1 MPLEARGLYNQS
13 LMQTIPFTKVQ
24 GTGNDF
30 VLVDGRARD
39 LDWSALAAEICT
51 RHFGVGSDGLLI
63 LQDSESAPVR
73 MVMYNPDGSL
83 SEMCGNGLRCFVKY
97 AVERGGILAADGPA
111 TDGALDVETGAG
123 LLHATFDASSGSIDR
138 VRLSMGAPGLT
149 PQSVPVVAESA
160 GPVIGLP
167 LDIEGE
173 TFAVTCTSMGNPHAV
188 HFTETPVD
196 EVPLDRIGPRVEHD
210 AHFPNRTN
218 FEIVNVLAPNH
229 LRARVWERGVGLT
242 LACGTGACAILVAA
256 RLNGLADQQA
266 TVSLPGGDL
275 ELEWDG
281 DPASPVY
288 LEGPAA
294 YVFDGEWTINGHA

>member
-1 MPLEARGLYNQS
+1 MQLEPTAPYNQS
-13 LMQTIPFTKVQ
+13 LMPTIPFTKVQ
-24 GTGNDF
+24 GAGNDF
-30 VLVDGRARD
+30 VLVDGRTRD

-63 LQDSESAPVR
+63 LQESNAAPVR

-97 AVERGGILAADGPA
+97 AVERGGIPASDGGLAVD
-111 TDGALDVETGAG
+111 TGAG
-123 LLHATFDASSGSIDR
+123 ILHASFDATAARIDR
-138 VRLSMGAPGLT
+138 VRLSMGAPGLS
-149 PQSVPVVAESA
+149 PQAVPVVAESA

-167 LDIEGE
+167 LDVDGE
-173 TFAVTCTSMGNPHAV
+173 TYDVTCASMGNPHAV
-188 HFTETPVD
+188 HFSETPVD
-196 EVPLDRIGPRVEHD
+196 EIPLDRIGPLVEHD
-210 AHFPNRTN
+210 NHFPNRTN
-218 FEIVNVLAPNH
+218 FEIVNVLAPDR

-242 LACGTGACAILVAA
+242 LACGTGACAVLVAA

-266 TVSLPGGDL
+266 TVCLPGGDL

-294 YVFDGEWTINGHA
+294 YVFDGEWILNGHA